1 MSAVIQHY
9 QSEFERAEPLL
20 PWRDAKGW
28 QAWRQSA
35 WSRFAEQGFPST
47 RHEEWKYTS
56 VAALEKL
63 LLSCAPATPAPLDWA
78 SLKDKAVLPEARGR
92 LVFVDGV
99 FQPTLSRVDGLPA
112 GLRMGALS
120 GRSTQDSLK
129 LQGLLE
135 QGQRRTPFTALNAA
149 FVAEGA
155 WVAAEAGV
163 RMEEPL
169 LVLYVA
175 TEGQRAMHLANAYEA
190 AEGSAFSVVE
200 QYLGMTDEPY
210 LVNGV
215 TSATLDEGAK
225 ISHIK
230 IQQEGARSYHIAA
243 LQAVQKRSSQFNSHS
258 FALSGALGRNDIEAI
273 LAEPDA
279 AVSMRGLYRVSR
291 RELQDFHTTIRHDSP
306 DCTSDECFKGV
317 LNESGRAVFNGKIR
331 VAPDAQHTLSQQSNH
346 NLLLSDQAEVDT
358 KPQLEIFADDVKC
371 SHGATVGQLDEEQW
385 FYLRSRGLAAE
396 HARALLIE
404 AFALDILTGIDLPVL
419 RDALESLL
427 RKTAH
432 V

>member
-9 QSEFERAEPLL
+9 QSEFERTASLL
-20 PWRDAKGW
+20 PWQGSAGW
-28 QAWRQSA
+28 QSWRQSG
-35 WSRFAEQGFPST
+35 WTRFAEQGFPTT
-47 RHEEWKYTS
+47 RQEEWKYTS

-63 LLSCAPATPAPLDWA
+63 SLSCAPVAPAALDWA
-78 SLKDKAVLPEARGR
+78 ALMDQVVLPQARHR

-99 FQPTLSRVDGLPA
+99 FQPALSRVDGLPS
-112 GLRMGALS
+112 GFRMGALS
-120 GRSTQDSLK
+120 GQSAQDSLK

-149 FVAEGA
+149 FMAEGA

-163 RMEEPL
+163 QMEEPL
-169 LVLYVA
+169 LILYVA
-175 TEGQRAMHLANAYEA
+175 TQGQRAMHLVNAYEA
-190 AEGSAFSVVE
+190 AAGSVFAVVE

-210 LVNGV
+210 LINEVTGV
-215 TSATLDEGAK
+215 TLGEGAK
-225 ISHIK
+225 FAHVK

-243 LQAVQKRSSQFNSHS
+243 LQAVQKRNSRFDSHS
-258 FALSGALGRNDIEAI
+258 FALAGALGRNDIEAV
-273 LAEPDA
+273 LAEPGA
-279 AVSMRGLYRVSR
+279 AVSMKGLYRVSGR
-291 RELQDFHTTIRHDSP
+291 NLQDFHTTILHDSP
-306 DCTSDECFKGV
+306 NCTSDESFKGV
-317 LNESGRAVFNGKIR
+317 LNEAGRAVFNGKIR

-371 SHGATVGQLDEEQW
+371 SHGATVGQLDEEQL
-385 FYLRSRGLAAE
+385 FYLRSRGLAAD

-404 AFALDILTGIDLPVL
+404 AFALDILTGIEPPSL
-419 RDALESLL
+419 RDGLESLL
-427 RKTAH
+427 RRTAH